1 MRNVPC
7 ALAFVVL
14 LCSGLA
20 ISQNTP
26 SWELSGGYQFT
37 RADIGAVQDSA
48 DRLTVPVGLPRIDVG
63 RKLNMSGGN
72 AAIENNVNSWVGGV
86 FDFGGAYGDK
96 HIDLSTVAQA
106 AGLVP
111 PGTHVQAIFRPTIFT
126 YTGGPQFHYR
136 KHEHIQ
142 PFARILAG
150 AAHSDLGPDSPTKA
164 TLNILAPAFKTT
176 STSFA
181 LIAGLGVD
189 YVWKQHVAFRVSGDY
204 LRTWLFDEH
213 QGNIRMMAGVDF
225 RFGSTK

>member
-37 RADIGAVQDSA
+37 RADIGAVQDLA

-96 HIDLSTVAQA
+96 HIDLSTVAQVRVLYHRVHMYKPSS
-106 AGLVP
+106 GP
-111 PGTHVQAIFRPTIFT
+111 PSSRTRV
-126 YTGGPQFHYR
+126 
-136 KHEHIQ
+136 
-142 PFARILAG
+142 
-150 AAHSDLGPDSPTKA
+150 DLNSTTA
-164 TLNILAPAFKTT
+164 NT
-176 STSFA
+176 STSSHLPEFLQA
-181 LIAGLGVD
+181 
-189 YVWKQHVAFRVSGDY
+189 QHT
-204 LRTWLFDEH
+204 RT
-213 QGNIRMMAGVDF
+213 
-225 RFGSTK
+225 